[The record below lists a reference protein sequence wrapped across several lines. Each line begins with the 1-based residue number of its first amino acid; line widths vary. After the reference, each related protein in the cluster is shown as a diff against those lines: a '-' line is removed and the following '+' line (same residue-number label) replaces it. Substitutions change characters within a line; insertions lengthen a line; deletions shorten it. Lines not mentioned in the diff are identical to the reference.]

1 MFDRIKKL
9 LGGAGWDEPSDD
21 PEQDTQ
27 AAVAALLVEAGRMD
41 QDFSSDERRV
51 VEDLLAQRFEL
62 SKEQVSELIEAA
74 DERTSQ
80 SAQYFPFT
88 HRINQAM
95 GAQEKTD
102 VIEMLWSV
110 AYADG
115 TLDPYEDQLIRQI
128 AGLIYVTDRDRM
140 LARKRALAKI
150 AGTDEES

>member
-1 MFDRIKKL
+1 MIDRIKKL
-9 LGGAGWDEPSDD
+9 LSGAGMSEASD

-41 QDFSSDERRV
+41 QNFSSDERRV
-51 VEDLLAQRFEL
+51 VEELLSARFDL
-62 SKEQVSELIEAA
+62 SKEQVNELIDTA
-74 DERTSQ
+74 DKRTSE

-95 GAQEKTD
+95 SPEEKTE

-115 TLDPYEDQLIRQI
+115 TLDPYEDQLIRQV

-140 LARKRALAKI
+140 LARKRAIAKI
-150 AGTDEES
+150 TSA